1 MAGRFHPSI
10 LIDGGDAD
18 RVAGFAREL
27 GGVMAHRTAIAFAER
42 VNGVDLVDVVAEPIE
57 KLVSRKPPEAALRFY
72 LGEPLVELAREV
84 GDGRKARSPL
94 GDVDGA
100 VLARPII
107 EVLEQVPV
115 KRPIAVGR
123 RRKGQGAQP
132 PRRAPGSVSVRP
144 L

>member
-1 MAGRFHPSI
+1 MWLPSRSKNSSR
-10 LIDGGDAD
+10 GS
-18 RVAGFAREL
+18 
-27 GGVMAHRTAIAFAER
+27 
-42 VNGVDLVDVVAEPIE
+42 P
-57 KLVSRKPPEAALRFY
+57 RKPPEAALRFY

-107 EVLEQVPV
+107 EVLEQVLV

-123 RRKGQGAQP
+123 RRKGQARSLRAARLGQP
-132 PRRAPGSVSVRP
+132 PFGLCKDFVVGDPEPVPKGIGARICVRVACQGQAAIWRVP
-144 L
+144 V